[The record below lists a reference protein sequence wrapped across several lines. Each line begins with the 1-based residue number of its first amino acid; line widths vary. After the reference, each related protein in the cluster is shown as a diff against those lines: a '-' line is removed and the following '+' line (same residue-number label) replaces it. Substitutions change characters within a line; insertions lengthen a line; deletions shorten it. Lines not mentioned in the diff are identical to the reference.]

1 MNKKKKPGVLG
12 VLRCTPVAS
21 NEKSIK
27 EKKGRQVVRNKNK
40 NRRGLAIVCGR
51 IWGVGDG
58 GGGGRRVRNS
68 SAGVVLRGSSV
79 VAAVL
84 EGRAKIVVVLSHL
97 GQKWFGYGINTTKI
111 PVFRVSIR

>member
-1 MNKKKKPGVLG
+1 MNKKKNPVFSESCDVLQLHPTKNQLRKKKG
-12 VLRCTPVAS
+12 GKSCETRTRIGAVLRLSAVAF
-21 NEKSIK
+21 
-27 EKKGRQVVRNKNK
+27 G
-40 NRRGLAIVCGR
+40 GWAM
-51 IWGVGDG
+51 